1 MSGTVF
7 NLSRKVPTYTDIKDL
22 EKGLDFAPI
31 KKKLNEAE
39 LRRDCKDFCRCTRLE
54 GFFRDE
60 SPPFF
65 SGQLYFSPKSPWSSP
80 ASHPILE
87 IFLSQIEHELFW
99 ILDKSLAYSNLTKAS
114 GKPTDLLL
122 MIDL

>member
-7 NLSRKVPTYTDIKDL
+7 NLSRKVPTYTEIKDL

-65 SGQLYFSPKSPWSSP
+65 SGQLYFSPKSSWSSP
-80 ASHPILE
+80 ASLE

-114 GKPTDLLL
+114 GKPIDLSL